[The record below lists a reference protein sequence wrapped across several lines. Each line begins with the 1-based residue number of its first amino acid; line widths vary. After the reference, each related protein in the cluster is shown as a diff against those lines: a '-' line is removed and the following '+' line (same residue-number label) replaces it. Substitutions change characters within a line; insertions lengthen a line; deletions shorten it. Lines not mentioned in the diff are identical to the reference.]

1 MVLKIIAITAVY
13 LLLNDFFAL
22 LACSLKTGE
31 LVNQFQSSKIF
42 IMKKNNLAN
51 SLTAMVMFFL
61 VAAFSFTS
69 CQKDNADDGA
79 AANTTIKIT
88 DAPIDDASVSGAFV
102 TITDIKLDGQSV
114 QGFTKTTVDLNAY
127 QNGATRTL
135 GNFSLQGR
143 TYSTITFVLDFD
155 TDASGNTPGCYVLA
169 GAVKHKLQ
177 STANSITISK
187 SLTLQGGASNSIVAD
202 FDLRKIIIR
211 QSGGPSD
218 QYDFATAAELESSI
232 RVVAEN
238 KTGIISGNLADAVSG
253 SGKVV
258 AYAYKKGT
266 FVRSTEMQ
274 GQGSSSIQFKNA
286 VSSAVVSGT
295 GSYQLHFLEN
305 GSYEVHFASYKDTN
319 ADGVLELQGTLV
331 IAGSGSIDF
340 LNLSVNSN
348 VTLTANATVTAVLP

>member
-1 MVLKIIAITAVY
+1 MALKIIAITTAY
-13 LLLNDFFAL
+13 ILLSEFFCFVGIL
-22 LACSLKTGE
+22 FENWG
-31 LVNQFQSSKIF
+31 LVNQFQSSKFI

-51 SLTAMVMFFL
+51 SLTAMVTSFL

-69 CQKDNADDGA
+69 CQKDNADDG

-143 TYSTITFVLDFD
+143 TYSTITFVLDFN

-177 STANSITISK
+177 STANSITINK
-187 SLTLQGGASNSIVAD
+187 SLTLLGGASNSIVAD

-232 RVVAEN
+232 RVVAES
-238 KTGIISGNLADAVSG
+238 KTGIISGNLTDAVSG

-331 IAGSGSIDF
+331 ITGSGSIDF
-340 LNLSVNSN
+340 LNLSVNSSL
-348 VTLTANATVTAVLP
+348 TLTANATVTAVLP

>member
-1 MVLKIIAITAVY
+1 MKTHNLK
-13 LLLNDFFAL
+13 
-22 LACSLKTGE
+22 
-31 LVNQFQSSKIF
+31 
-42 IMKKNNLAN
+42 N
-51 SLTAMVMFFL
+51 SLLAMVMAFF
-61 VAAFSFTS
+61 VAAFALTS
-69 CQKDNADDGA
+69 CQKDSSGDSGTAS
-79 AANTTIKIT
+79 TTIKVT

-102 TITDIKLDGQSV
+102 TITDIKVDGQSV

-135 GNFSLQGR
+135 GNFNLQGR
-143 TYSTITFVLDFD
+143 TYNTITFVLDFD

-202 FDLRKIIIR
+202 FDLRKIIIH

-232 RVVAEN
+232 RVVAES
-238 KTGIISGNLADAVSG
+238 KTGTISGTLTDAVSG

-258 AYAYKKGT
+258 AYAYRKGT
-266 FVRSTEMQ
+266 FIRATEMQ

-286 VSSAVVSGT
+286 VSSALVSGT
-295 GSYQLHFLEN
+295 GSYQLHFLES
-305 GSYEVHFASYKDTN
+305 GDYEVHFASYKDTN
-319 ADGVLELQGTLV
+319 SDGEFELQGTLV
-331 IAGSGSIDF
+331 ITGSGSMNF
-340 LNLSVNSN
+340 LNLGVTANA
-348 VTLTANATVTAVLP
+348 TLTANATVTAVLP